1 MTHTKSRKALPILFI
16 TLLIDLIGIG
26 MVIPI
31 IPTIFTDP
39 TSPSFMLAEYASN
52 HWYIIAGL
60 VLGFYGLMQ
69 FIAAPIL
76 GELSDMYG
84 RKRLLTIGVGI
95 LAISQLFFGAGILA
109 KSLWL
114 IFISR
119 MIAGLG
125 GANFS
130 IAQASIAD
138 ISEPEN
144 RAKNFG
150 LIGVAFGLGFILG
163 PVFGGYIAHVTNS
176 AAMPFFVAGALGII
190 NLISV
195 SFFLPETHH
204 VRSEKKKIPLFKGIQ
219 NLKQALTDKEASR
232 VYITSLLYM
241 LGFSCFNSFSGI
253 YFTHKFG
260 LSEAGLGTYFGV
272 VGIWIVITQAIILRF
287 ITKIYNEKQ
296 ILRITLLSM
305 ATALFILPFIPTI
318 TLQYLFI
325 PFLAIPQGLTMA
337 NISSLISKSVSKDKQ
352 GAALGINGSIGA
364 FSQGTIP
371 ALSGL
376 ISSILGVIFPFIL
389 GGISIIGAW
398 YMLFIKSE
406 RK

>member
-1 MTHTKSRKALPILFI
+1 M
-16 TLLIDLIGIG
+16 DLIGIG
-26 MVIPI
+26 MIIPI
-31 IPTIFTDP
+31 IPIIFTDP

-84 RKRLLTIGVGI
+84 RKRLLTIGVGV
-95 LAISQLFFGAGILA
+95 LAISQVFFGAGILM

-163 PVFGGYIAHVTNS
+163 PVFGGYIAHATNS
-176 AAMPFFVAGALGII
+176 AAIPFFVAGALGII

-195 SFFLPETHH
+195 SLFLPETHH
-204 VRSEKKKIPLFKGIQ
+204 VRSEKKKIPLFKGIH
-219 NLKQALTDKEASR
+219 NLKQALTDKDASR

-241 LGFSCFNSFSGI
+241 LGFSFFNSFSGI
-253 YFTHKFG
+253 YFTHRYG
-260 LSEAGLGTYFGV
+260 LNEAGLGTYFGI

-305 ATALFILPFIPTI
+305 ASALLVLPFIPTLF
-318 TLQYLFI
+318 LQYLFI
-325 PFLAIPQGLTMA
+325 PFLAIPQGLTIA
-337 NISSLISKSVSKDKQ
+337 NINSLISRSVSKEKQ
-352 GAALGINGSIGA
+352 GVALGINGSIGA

-376 ISSILGVIFPFIL
+376 ISSIFGIIFPFIL
-389 GGISIIGAW
+389 GGISIFWAW
-398 YMLFIKSE
+398 YVLFIKSN
-406 RK
+406 RR